1 MTVAQPF
8 VTGASAADVTAP
20 PRAAASPPVI
30 RGALA
35 ALLLATLAI
44 AAAYA
49 SAFLPGGAPRLAAWA
64 MALGV
69 PLALVAMMAL
79 GAARGGQLPKRLL
92 VAFAFVGLLLAAGFA
107 LALALPDS
115 LGAAEPLLFGL
126 PRRAAIIVYGVGLLP
141 TLVLPVA
148 YALTF
153 EAQTLRDEDLERVRA
168 VGRAWRA
175 AQDAGAESAP

>member
-1 MTVAQPF
+1 
-8 VTGASAADVTAP
+8 D
-20 PRAAASPPVI
+20 
-30 RGALA
+30 
-35 ALLLATLAI
+35 
-44 AAAYA
+44 
-49 SAFLPGGAPRLAAWA
+49 
-64 MALGV
+64 
-69 PLALVAMMAL
+69 
-79 GAARGGQLPKRLL
+79 
-92 VAFAFVGLLLAAGFA
+92 
-107 LALALPDS
+107 D

-126 PRRAAIIVYGVGLLP
+126 PQRAAIIVYGVGLLP